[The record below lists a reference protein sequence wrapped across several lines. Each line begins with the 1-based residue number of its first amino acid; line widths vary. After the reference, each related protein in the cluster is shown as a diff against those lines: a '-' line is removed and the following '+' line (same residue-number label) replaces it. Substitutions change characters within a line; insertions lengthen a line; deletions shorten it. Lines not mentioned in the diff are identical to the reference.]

1 MFPTVSEQVNP
12 WIEIAPGIKR
22 RTVTTGASMYQMR
35 AELAAGSRLPEHA
48 HPQEQIAHVIKG
60 RMKMIVA
67 GVPHELAAGDAY
79 YLASNVPHG
88 AETIRD
94 TTVIDTFSPP
104 RDDYLALDEK
114 ARRAAE

>member
-1 MFPTVSEQVNP
+1 MVFPVNAQENP

-22 RTVTTGASMYQMR
+22 RTITAGASMYQMR

-60 RMKMIVA
+60 RMKLIVA
-67 GVPHELAAGDAY
+67 GVPHELTAGEAF

-88 AETIRD
+88 VETIEN

-104 RDDYLALDEK
+104 RNDYLALDEK
-114 ARRAAE
+114 ARSAA

>member
-1 MFPTVSEQVNP
+1 
-12 WIEIAPGIKR
+12 
-22 RTVTTGASMYQMR
+22 MYQMR
-35 AELAAGSRLPEHA
+35 AELKAGSRLPEHA
-48 HPQEQIAHVIKG
+48 HPQEQIAHVVRG
-60 RMKMIVA
+60 RMRMIVA
-67 GVPHELAAGDAY
+67 GIAHELSAGDAI

-88 AETIRD
+88 VETLED